1 MERVCYKKNIFK
13 IEHVW
18 YYDNLQDDIESN
30 ADILYIHNTD
40 IDKKLINS
48 HTIINEQFTLYTDL
62 DENIEDLFKKL
73 NGSTKRKINKCTK
86 EKIKYDYYTSND
98 LYQNSNILK
107 LLKNSYENMYKSK
120 GMNKKFNMNL
130 IKSYIDENILS
141 MITASKDNK
150 ILVYHVYILNKEN
163 ARSLYSCSEF
173 RTDTEYKNLIGRANV
188 FLHWMDICHFKD
200 MGIKRYDWGGISSFK
215 NPNGID
221 RFKMHFRGRE
231 VTYYNIIIANTLK
244 GKLAIKGLKIKQAIE
259 RLKIKFSKDKSKY
272 IFRLDDICENMN
284 WNNFNRI
291 KEIFISN
298 DIKPIIGVIP
308 NNNDKEL
315 LKYPKAEINLWE
327 EIKELQK
334 IHGWT
339 IAMHGYTHVYETNDS
354 GILGINKRS
363 EFSGL
368 SKEQQNLKIK
378 SAMDIFKSDDVNIN
392 MFMAPSHSF
401 DNITIECL
409 KENNINAITDGYALY
424 PYYDKDMYF
433 LPQLFSKP
441 RNMPFGVY
449 TWCLHPN
456 SLSEED
462 INDMEEFIKNNKENI
477 ICFKD
482 SYNYMKTSGVY
493 TIQRI
498 LLKKII
504 NFIRLLRRKI
514 FNIQ

>member
-40 IDKKLINS
+40 IDKKFINS

-73 NGSTKRKINKCTK
+73 NESTRRKINKCTK
-86 EKIKYDYYTSND
+86 EKIKYDYYTSDD
-98 LYQNSNILK
+98 LSQNPNILK

-120 GMNKKFNMNL
+120 GIKKKLNMNL
-130 IKSYIDENILS
+130 IKPCIDENILS
-141 MITASKDNK
+141 MSTASKDNK
-150 ILVYHVYILNKEN
+150 ILVYHVYISNKEN
-163 ARSLYSCSEF
+163 TELLYSCSEF
-173 RTDTEYKNLIGRANV
+173 RTDIEHKNLIGRANV
-188 FLHWMDICHFKD
+188 FLHWMDICYFKE
-200 MGIKRYDWGGISSFK
+200 MGIKIYDWGGISSFK

-221 RFKMHFRGRE
+221 RFKMNFKGRE
-231 VTYYNIIIANTLK
+231 VTYYNIIVANTLK
-244 GKLAIKGLKIKQAIE
+244 GKLAMEA
-259 RLKIKFSKDKSKY
+259 LKIKFNKDRSKY
-272 IFRLDDICENMN
+272 IFRIDDVCESMN

-291 KEIFISN
+291 KEIFTRN
-298 DIKPIIGVIP
+298 NIKPIIGVIP

-315 LKYPKAEINLWE
+315 LKYPKTEINLWE
-327 EIKELQK
+327 GIKELQK
-334 IHGWT
+334 THGWT

-368 SKEQQNLKIK
+368 SKQQQNSKIK
-378 SAMDIFKSDDVNIN
+378 SAMDIFKRYDVNID

-409 KENNINAITDGYALY
+409 EENNINTITDGYALY
-424 PYYDKDMYF
+424 PYYDKEMYF

-441 RNMPFGVY
+441 RKMPFGVY

-456 SLSEED
+456 SLSDED
-462 INDMEEFIKNNKENI
+462 INDIEKFIKSNKENI

-482 SYNYMKTSGVY
+482 SYNYIKTSRVY

-504 NFIRLLRRKI
+504 NFIRILRRKI